1 MPKTSSNKIFGPLI
15 RAKRL
20 KRGFGLL
27 ELANLAGMDA
37 TQLSR
42 METGQRLPPE
52 LPGLVV
58 LANKLGIHAN
68 SEEFSEL
75 LAAADQDRNPALHK
89 MALEMRGGKAWNP
102 FRQLERNEV
111 TCASLGE
118 LVSKAT
124 QQAIEVQAHEIAVT
138 SAAGRTTVFRLQEG
152 KLKKKKKEA
161 SQ

>member
-1 MPKTSSNKIFGPLI
+1 MTCRPSIRSYRSCLEGLSKSKQEVARVIDNLSSICYDDPMTKNPSNKIFGPLL

-58 LANKLGIHAN
+58 LANKLGINAN

-89 MALEMRGGKAWNP
+89 MALEMRGGKSWNP

-111 TCASLGE
+111 TCSSLGE
-118 LVSKAT
+118 LV
-124 QQAIEVQAHEIAVT
+124 
-138 SAAGRTTVFRLQEG
+138 
-152 KLKKKKKEA
+152 
-161 SQ
+161 

>member
-1 MPKTSSNKIFGPLI
+1 MATTPPNKMFGPLI

-37 TQLSR
+37 SLLSR

-68 SEEFSEL
+68 SDEFSEL

-89 MALEMRGGKAWNP
+89 MALEMRGGKSWNP
-102 FRQLERNEV
+102 FRQLEGNEV
-111 TCASLGE
+111 TCTSLGE

-124 QQAIEVQAHEIAVT
+124 QKAIEIQAREIAVT
-138 SAAGRTTVFRLQEG
+138 SPAGRTTIYRLQEG
-152 KLKKKKKEA
+152 RLKRKKK
-161 SQ
+161 S